1 MSTIFLS
8 FIKLAYIC
16 FIPLLIACNP
26 NSLFSEK
33 PVKAIGHI
41 SCEFRLKITE
51 IGHKFMT
58 GSSVGLAKLINS
70 NLRNTKHLLPGL
82 EIDMKLGCRS

>member
-8 FIKLAYIC
+8 CIKLTYIC
-16 FIPLLIACNP
+16 FILHLIACSP

-33 PVKAIGHI
+33 PGRAIGHS

-51 IGHKFMT
+51 IGRKFMT
-58 GSSVGLAKLINS
+58 GSSVGLAKLLNS
-70 NLRNTKHLLPGL
+70 ILRNTKRLLPGL
-82 EIDMKLGCRS
+82 EIDMKLGFHS